1 MVNSAK
7 QKRDGRIRRHNRLR
21 RKIRGSVDRPRL
33 AVFRSNRNIYA
44 QIIDD
49 DKGHTL
55 VAASS
60 LEEEIRS
67 SGVKGVEAAEQ
78 IGQLLGQRAKA
89 AGIESIVFDRGG
101 LKYHGRVAAVADAA
115 REAGLEF

>member
-1 MVNSAK
+1 MK
-7 QKRDGRIRRHNRLR
+7 TIKIKRRS
-21 RKIRGSVDRPRL
+21 KIRLKLKKTIRGDNVMPRL
-33 AVFRSNRNIYA
+33 SVFRSNKNIYA

-67 SGVKGVEAAEQ
+67 SGVKGIEAAEQ

-89 AGIESIVFDRGG
+89 AGIDSIVFDRGG

>member
-1 MVNSAK
+1 MGDSAK
-7 QKRDGRIRRHNRLR
+7 RKRDGRIRRHNRLR
-21 RKIRGSVDRPRL
+21 RKIRGTSERPRL
-33 AVFRSNRNIYA
+33 AVFRSNRNISA

-60 LEEEIRS
+60 LEADIRG
-67 SGVKGVEAAEQ
+67 SGAKGISVATQVGE
-78 IGQLLGQRAKA
+78 LVGQRAKA
-89 AGIESIVFDRGG
+89 AGIEAIVFDRGG
-101 LKYHGRVAAVADAA
+101 LKYHGRIAAVANAA

>member
-1 MVNSAK
+1 MGDSAK
-7 QKRDGRIRRHNRLR
+7 RKRDGRIRRHNRLR
-21 RKIRGSVDRPRL
+21 KKIHGTSERPRL
-33 AVFRSNRNIYA
+33 AVFRSNRNISA

-60 LEEEIRS
+60 LEADIRV
-67 SGVKGVEAAEQ
+67 GGAKGITVANQVGE
-78 IGQLLGQRAKA
+78 LVGQRAKA
-89 AGIESIVFDRGG
+89 AGIEAVVFDRGG
-101 LKYHGRVAAVADAA
+101 LKYHGRIAAVANAA